1 MSATT
6 GPVRPVFR
14 ELAIDIALA
23 TGADWQTR
31 DHFEHIRWT
40 WSSDDRAK
48 ENLDLSV
55 QLVNSFVELN
65 VPAAQPSANHD
76 AAFHP
81 LSIAQMPKKAATLP
95 ARDENLG
102 QLGSSRIP
110 ALPSLNLKVRRP
122 SRHSAPC
129 RQVGDAPQPLV

>member
-31 DHFEHIRWT
+31 DHFEHVRWT

-48 ENLDLSV
+48 KDFDLSV
-55 QLVNSFVELN
+55 QLVDSFVELN

-76 AAFHP
+76 ATFHAH
-81 LSIAQMPKKAATLP
+81 SIAQVPKK
-95 ARDENLG
+95 
-102 QLGSSRIP
+102 
-110 ALPSLNLKVRRP
+110 
-122 SRHSAPC
+122 
-129 RQVGDAPQPLV
+129 VGDIADRRRESRSIGLDPAFPLCRRSP